1 MREAYN
7 EEEVDILKY
16 GQWRSV
22 LKEKQKKLNFFR
34 KRCWHWRKSVVL
46 YTSCPVRTGQNAEK
60 QRWEKRPRG
69 DSSTAS
75 AVGSEKKISE
85 PRKKVLTNAERCGKI
100 NRLSPP
106 LSGRE
111 RKKKSKKCLTKATE
125 YDIMNKLLNAR
136 ANEGESKKDLEN

>member
-16 GQWRSV
+16 GQGRSV

-46 YTSCPVRTGQNAEK
+46 YTSCPVRTRRNAEK

-69 DSSTAS
+69 DGSTAG
-75 AVGSEKKISE
+75 AAGSEKKISE
-85 PRKKVLTNAERCGKI
+85 PRKKVLTNTERCGKI

-125 YDIMNKLLNAR
+125 YDIINKLLNAR